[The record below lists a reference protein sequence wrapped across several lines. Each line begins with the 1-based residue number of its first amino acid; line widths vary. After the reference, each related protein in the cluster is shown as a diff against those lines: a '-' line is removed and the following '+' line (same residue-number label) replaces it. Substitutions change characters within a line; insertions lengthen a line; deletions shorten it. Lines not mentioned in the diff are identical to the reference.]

1 MITLEMLRRRNV
13 PVTDVLNIYT
23 DQAAGLQF
31 LGCFDWND
39 VIASNGAGSQTV
51 SQRVCANAQYDRA
64 PMLVGTTQYNHSPH
78 TTAHGKAVALGL
90 PGVALDRRQ

>member
-1 MITLEMLRRRNV
+1 MVPVITLEMLRRRNV

-64 PMLVGTTQYNHSPH
+64 PMLGVPHSTTTVPTQQPMV
-78 TTAHGKAVALGL
+78 K
-90 PGVALDRRQ
+90 R